1 MARPRK
7 WATDAER
14 KAAYKSRQSGDE
26 THIHGDETP
35 IEATKPR
42 ALVTEPGTKPP
53 AEGTKPADV
62 PLSVF
67 DGAGRGVV
75 RSYKGREYVL
85 VAMGRDEPPRVVA
98 AEAWRA
104 HLSHTCQ
111 TVSSHTGEPF
121 TLRGWQCREHAP

>member
-7 WATDAER
+7 WASDAER

-26 THIHGDETP
+26 THLHGDETQ
-35 IEATKPR
+35 IEATK
-42 ALVTEPGTKPP
+42 LQV
-53 AEGTKPADV
+53 EGTKPADV

-75 RSYKGREYVL
+75 RSYKGRDYVM
-85 VAMGRDEPPRVVA
+85 VAMGIGEPPRVVT

-111 TVSSHTGEPF
+111 TVSTHTGEPF